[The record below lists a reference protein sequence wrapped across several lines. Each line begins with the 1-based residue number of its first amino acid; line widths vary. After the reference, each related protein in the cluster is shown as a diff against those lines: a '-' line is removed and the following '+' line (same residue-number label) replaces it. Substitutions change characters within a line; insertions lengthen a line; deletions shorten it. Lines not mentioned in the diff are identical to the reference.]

1 MPGTREYDALIDALG
16 PYASFARQPT
26 EAEAAAGRLLK
37 SQDASLSRSIAEL
50 CDDLPALDRS
60 PDPNPDRSADAKPS
74 QADLVSML
82 LREMVTGDG
91 APRSGPQV
99 LGSLFI
105 PQEHLQASHALSAFQ
120 GL

>member
-1 MPGTREYDALIDALG
+1 MDALG
-16 PYASFARQPT
+16 PYALFARQPT

-50 CDDLPALDRS
+50 CDDFPGLDPS
-60 PDPNPDRSADAKPS
+60 PDPKPVTSADAKPS
-74 QADLVSML
+74 QADLVAML
-82 LREMVTGDG
+82 LGEMVTGDG
-91 APRSGPQV
+91 AARSGPQA
-99 LGSLFI
+99 LASLFI